1 VGSTFHNKQVLL
13 EDGVQFD
20 HVKKEQES
28 PQSRGV
34 VDEITTEDAST
45 EAFVYH

>member
-1 VGSTFHNKQVLL
+1 MFPIWEVPLPEEISVLRR
-13 EDGVQFD
+13 
-20 HVKKEQES
+20 KR